1 MAKKKAARV
10 KSAGKTTNDPAQQTL
25 PGVDEPRITMVETS
39 VKRLLAIKTDMTS
52 LKEEKMGL
60 LDKISGL
67 LQKNGIK
74 NYKCLGKEV
83 FLEPGS
89 PIVKIKTAKAQA

>member
-1 MAKKKAARV
+1 MAKKKAASM
-10 KSAGKTTNDPAQQTL
+10 KTAGKTTNDPAQQTL
-25 PGVDEPRITMVETS
+25 PGVEEPRITMIETS
-39 VKRLLAIKTDMTS
+39 VKRLLAIKTDMAA
-52 LKEEKMGL
+52 LKDEKMGL
-60 LDKISGL
+60 LDKVSGL
-67 LQKNGIK
+67 LQKNKLK